1 MPLDSKCLTPYCNF
15 PFMQCNSSTK
25 QTVRIV
31 RISDKANFNRQW
43 AALVRGIESLPEGH
57 STDPVDQNPLVQY
70 LYGHRQ
76 LDQYLAHLRNQAS
89 R

>member
-1 MPLDSKCLTPYCNF
+1 MDSKCPTLCCNF
-15 PFMQCNSSTK
+15 TLMQCNLSTK

-43 AALVRGIESLPEGH
+43 AELVRGIEALPEGH